1 MAQAAEPY
9 TFGRVEFDWALS
21 VLDREQQAM
30 QLSRA
35 QRLSYKLYT
44 IFSWGFVLCLV
55 GTIIDVVIELR
66 TGRPNPST
74 AFVAFAAAV
83 AFCLLVATLLLV
95 LNIPLIVKIVRHK
108 RLFHRLGLSD
118 SLDVLWKERQKTRR
132 WMAIFEKVALG
143 AGAFILIGGIALIA
157 YSVVGGWGRWLGGRE
172 LSASIK
178 GALLYVF
185 IGFVFIMFYV
195 VQNGKAWL
203 DMMASRWKDVVR
215 LKESMGALEKGA
227 QHAGSGRIPVPV
239 DVIEQFSRIETE
251 QIARSR
257 ATAIGESSTAP
268 KLSFSILS
276 SDEVLKAKT
285 GLDPDDRLKVEEAI
299 DDLALQPRPRGVE
312 KDVETDTLRHRVPGT
327 DWEIVYVVDDAG
339 RQLKLLSLRQ
349 SVIAGRK

>member
-1 MAQAAEPY
+1 MAQAAEQY
-9 TFGRVEFDWALS
+9 AFGRGEFNRALT
-21 VLDREQQAM
+21 VLDREQEAM

-66 TGRPNPST
+66 TGRPSLST

-83 AFCLLVATLLLV
+83 ALCLLVATLLLV

-132 WMAIFEKVALG
+132 WMALFEKVALG
-143 AGAFILIGGIALIA
+143 LGILALIVGITLIA
-157 YSVVGGWGRWLGGRE
+157 YSVVGGWRGWFGGGQM
-172 LSASIK
+172 SASIE

-215 LKESMGALEKGA
+215 LRESMGALEKGA
-227 QHAGSGRIPVPV
+227 QRAGSERIPVPV
-239 DVIEQFSRIETE
+239 DVIEQFSQIENE
-251 QIARSR
+251 QIACSR
-257 ATAIGESSTAP
+257 ARAIGESATAA

-276 SDEVLKAKT
+276 SDALLKMKT
-285 GLDPDDRLKVEEAI
+285 GLDPDDRIKVEEAI
-299 DDLALQPRPRGVE
+299 DELALQPRPSGVE
-312 KDVETDTLRHRVPGT
+312 KDVETDTLRQGVPGT